1 MIPPPYM
8 VNLQWPISARL
19 TCYNPTSRESSLTP
33 NYTGGCIYRCVYM
46 YTLWH
51 THIYIYTLIHIF
63 IILTCI
69 QLVGPHCFRFLS
81 PGASE
86 VSVWGPRGPNHH
98 CCGACFGNLWQLC
111 SSHARNVRDSLCHW
125 HNRWKTVAE
134 LSEYGGCLI
143 FLLSNLL

>member
-51 THIYIYTLIHIF
+51 THTYIYTYTYIYNIDMHTIGWSPL
-63 IILTCI
+63 L
-69 QLVGPHCFRFLS
+69 PLS
-81 PGASE
+81 F
-86 VSVWGPRGPNHH
+86 PRGFRSFSLRPSRSKSSLLW
-98 CCGACFGNLWQLC
+98 CMLWQPVTAVQLTRKERSRQFMSLTQQVKDSCGAVWIWGMPHFF
-111 SSHARNVRDSLCHW
+111 V
-125 HNRWKTVAE
+125 
-134 LSEYGGCLI
+134 I
-143 FLLSNLL
+143 